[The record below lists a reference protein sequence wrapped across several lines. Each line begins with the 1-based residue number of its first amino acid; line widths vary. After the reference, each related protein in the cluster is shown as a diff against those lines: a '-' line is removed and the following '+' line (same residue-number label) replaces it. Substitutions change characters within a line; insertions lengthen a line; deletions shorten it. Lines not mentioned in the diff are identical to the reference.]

1 MKNIFLNRASIY
13 LLRKKFGLK
22 KFQPFRFEN
31 QKSEHDFYYFTNWGI
46 KKCEFTADTVIT
58 ACGIKKCEFTADTV
72 ITAKIVDSDVGFDW
86 LINRDC
92 RISKILPNGKD

>member
-13 LLRKKFGLK
+13 LLRTKFGLK

-46 KKCEFTADTVIT
+46 KKCEITVNTVSESQKIFANIT
-58 ACGIKKCEFTADTV
+58 T
-72 ITAKIVDSDVGFDW
+72 KIVDSDVGFEW

-92 RISKILPNGKD
+92 KISKILPDGKD

>member
-58 ACGIKKCEFTADTV
+58 A
-72 ITAKIVDSDVGFDW
+72 KIVDSDVGFDW

>member
-46 KKCEFTADTVIT
+46 KKCEFTVDTVSESQKI
-58 ACGIKKCEFTADTV
+58 F
-72 ITAKIVDSDVGFDW
+72 AKIVDSDLGFDW

-92 RISKILPNGKD
+92 RISKIFPNGKN

>member
-46 KKCEFTADTVIT
+46 KKCEFTAD
-58 ACGIKKCEFTADTV
+58 KV

>member
-31 QKSEHDFYYFTNWGI
+31 QKSEHDFYYFTNWSI
-46 KKCEFTADTVIT
+46 KKCEFTVNTVSESQKIFAIIT
-58 ACGIKKCEFTADTV
+58 G
-72 ITAKIVDSDVGFDW
+72 KIVDSDVGFDW

-92 RISKILPNGKD
+92 RISKISPNGKD

>member
-31 QKSEHDFYYFTNWGI
+31 QKSEYDFYYFTNWGI
-46 KKCEFTADTVIT
+46 KKCEFTVDNT
-58 ACGIKKCEFTADTV
+58 

-92 RISKILPNGKD
+92 RISKILLNVKD